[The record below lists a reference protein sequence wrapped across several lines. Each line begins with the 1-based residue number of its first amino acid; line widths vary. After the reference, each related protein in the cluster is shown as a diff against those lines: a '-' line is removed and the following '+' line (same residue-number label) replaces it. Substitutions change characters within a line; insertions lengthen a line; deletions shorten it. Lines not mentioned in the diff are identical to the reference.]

1 MFHRDS
7 LQVVLINEQ
16 RIMLF
21 KLKLPQS
28 SPYMVMSH
36 SPCSVRSL
44 RGSAVCYVPGQLP
57 YRDGNS
63 FSPGLTILCTKIRGH
78 TPFMRTVQRSVMSIS
93 LNVALGSR
101 DRLSGS
107 ADLSVPHLDHEVLD
121 GKTVSYEFSHP
132 RTELS
137 AGMSQTHNQSLFT

>member
-1 MFHRDS
+1 
-7 LQVVLINEQ
+7 
-16 RIMLF
+16 MLF
-21 KLKLPQS
+21 KLKLPLS
-28 SPYMVMSH
+28 CPYMVMRH

-63 FSPGLTILCTKIRGH
+63 FSPGLTILCTKIRVKKKMGFMR
-78 TPFMRTVQRSVMSIS
+78 TPFMRTLQRSVMSSS